1 MSEKQGNTEKPDY
14 PFNTSAN
21 LEVFIPN
28 LNRWHR
34 VTCNDFRSWDGKRR
48 ITETINVRHKEIT
61 NIPSKT
67 IDYDGPLY
75 AYGTNRKVIKQNI
88 NNIVESEVL
97 VERNSRSQKLR

>member
-14 PFNTSAN
+14 LFNTSAN

-48 ITETINVRHKEIT
+48 INEEE
-61 NIPSKT
+61 
-67 IDYDGPLY
+67 YEGPLY
-75 AYGTNRKVIKQNI
+75 AYGTNRKVINQNI